1 MVTTIL
7 NLNPQP
13 TPAQRGYLT
22 GLLRAAHWDDIELR
36 RQGIDLDKLSS
47 AQASALIDHLKTVIV
62 PPHPIIC
69 RVCGEQAPPNPDSIL
84 LCPACLEDLDA
95 ARAKIEARRTR
106 VFSDLDAA
114 HERHVTV
121 LDASEPAVQSWW
133 EKILTKRSALDETE
147 SDALIERAWQAQGRA
162 TALIAAW
169 RVWGGES
176 AALGR
181 ELDALRAGQ
190 EEINLATLEQEGVL

>member
-1 MVTTIL
+1 MAIL
-7 NLNPQP
+7 NLNYAN
-13 TPAQRGYLT
+13 TLARAT
-22 GLLRAAHWDDIELR
+22 GRTLPDKMSETQATKLIQEMKAELAPDI
-36 RQGIDLDKLSS
+36 
-47 AQASALIDHLKTVIV
+47 T
-62 PPHPIIC
+62 C
-69 RVCGEQAPPNPDSIL
+69 RVCNEKGKRNAAGLL
-84 LCPACLEDLDA
+84 LCPACLEDLDG
-95 ARAKIEARRTR
+95 ARKRIEERRGR

-114 HERHVTV
+114 HERYVTV

-169 RVWGGES
+169 RVWGKES